1 MAERSIF
8 RIWLRRDER
17 GAPRFSLRFDVGEG
31 RGLIRLDRP
40 GVRLEPP
47 ARRNGS
53 VSGLAPGGVRTATF
67 LHVRGSVRDAWSLEA
82 LTDASLA
89 RIADTEW
96 RLLEASAAR
105 TGGGRLEVP
114 PDEVLP
120 PTQAYR
126 VADFDRGGA
135 AAARPLAADPAPAPA
150 PARPAPPRGPVT
162 GLVRHLRREV
172 TRLRVENDELRAQ
185 LASVRR
191 VTGRT
196 PER

>member
-1 MAERSIF
+1 MAERSLF

-31 RGLIRLDRP
+31 RGLVRLNRP

-82 LTDASLA
+82 LSDASLE

-96 RLLEASAAR
+96 RMLEASAAR
-105 TGGGRLEVP
+105 AGGGRLEVP

-120 PTQAYR
+120 PTQIYR
-126 VADFDRGGA
+126 VADFDLDGST
-135 AAARPLAADPAPAPA
+135 AARPLPEERA
-150 PARPAPPRGPVT
+150 PARTAPPRGPVT

-196 PER
+196 PKR

>member
-1 MAERSIF
+1 MVERSIF

-82 LTDASLA
+82 LTDASLE

-96 RLLEASAAR
+96 RMLKASAAR
-105 TGGGRLEVP
+105 AGGGRLEVP

-120 PTQAYR
+120 PTQVYR

-135 AAARPLAADPAPAPA
+135 AAARPVPEDRAPA

-191 VTGRT
+191 VTGGT